1 MTKCLINEN
10 LIFNNLEYPLYHVG
24 SMDIKKKSRHSY
36 EGNGLSVSICP
47 SAWESIA
54 RISNSKVWKLEKEDM
69 KLLDYYEVPREVY
82 DSITKWGIENGYLEE
97 VYGRY
102 AYSYYSEE
110 LGRDVSILCD
120 NFTDAMEEVCLEDIY
135 ATYEDYLN
143 SDDGDEETV
152 YPVKSYKATDKLQD
166 SSLIEVDE
174 GKYAEE
180 QNFLLYLEKY
190 TDYDGVYW
198 DEELDVLGLTA
209 PRGVI
214 FNNKLNSFNISLVS
228 NDDCFEADDIQNQL
242 FDY

>member
-24 SMDIKKKSRHSY
+24 SMDINKKSRHSY

-47 SAWESIA
+47 SAWEAIA
-54 RISNSKVWKLEKEDM
+54 RISSSKVWKLEKENM

-82 DSITKWGIENGYLEE
+82 DSITKWGINNGYLEE

-102 AYSYYSEE
+102 GVTYFSDDI
-110 LGRDVSILCD
+110 GRDINILCD
-120 NFTDAMEEVCLEDIY
+120 NLEDAFVEAGIEGLY
-135 ATYEDYLN
+135 NTYREYLE
-143 SDDGDEETV
+143 SDEGDEDMI
-152 YPVKSYKATDKLQD
+152 YPTKSFKATEKLKEI
-166 SSLIEVDE
+166 SLVNVDE

-190 TDYDGVYW
+190 TNYDGVYW
-198 DEELDVLGLTA
+198 DEELDVLGLTT

-214 FNNKLNSFNISLVS
+214 FNNKLNSFNISLVT
-228 NDDCFEADDIQNQL
+228 NDDCFEADDIQDQL